1 VFSTSPDTI
10 SFPTVR
16 TTAEEAAVA
25 GMCGADDTDA
35 AAAETLSSPAV
46 PLFHRST
53 SELPLRQHLERL
65 GVSEAW
71 LPSAEAAIRHCERGD
86 YFEPVFSVAGPAP
99 ARSVVALMR
108 LEPFVTA
115 EIDWS
120 VSPSESP
127 FWVGAVG
134 DLQDDV
140 FREAKDRF
148 LELFAFEGNPTAE
161 GDLDVALRSM
171 VVSVEASVAERG
183 EERFETPDLAGI
195 WSLGSGGYVW
205 RLAES
210 AVESG
215 DLNLRADL
223 AREVEAVVASASE
236 ESVPSDRLLAWS
248 SAECVRRNLLLASGS
263 PGGWATGGE
272 FLRRGFR
279 LVRDH
284 VVPEDARIPAKDCWY
299 AFSFGVALYE
309 VDDHLRR
316 RSGAPP
322 PQAQTTSVRMRGS

>member
-1 VFSTSPDTI
+1 
-10 SFPTVR
+10 
-16 TTAEEAAVA
+16 
-25 GMCGADDTDA
+25 
-35 AAAETLSSPAV
+35 SSPAV
-46 PLFHRST
+46 PLFQRST

-71 LPSAEAAIRHCERGD
+71 LPSAEAAIRHCERGE

-108 LEPFVTA
+108 LEPFVAA

-134 DLQDDV
+134 DLKDEA
-140 FREAKDRF
+140 FRDAADRF
-148 LELFAFEGNPTAE
+148 LELFAFERNPTSE
-161 GDLDVALRSM
+161 GELDRALRSM
-171 VVSVEASVAERG
+171 VAAVEASVSASG
-183 EERFETPDLAGI
+183 EDSLEAAALTGV

-223 AREVEAVVASASE
+223 EREVEAVVASAPE
-236 ESVPSDRLLAWS
+236 ESLPPDRLLAWAA
-248 SAECVRRNLLLASGS
+248 AECTRRNLLLGSGS

-279 LVRDH
+279 FVREH

-309 VDDHLRR
+309 VDDGLRR
-316 RSGAPP
+316 RSGASP
-322 PQAQTTSVRMRGS
+322 PQTQTTSVRARRS

>member
-1 VFSTSPDTI
+1 VP
-10 SFPTVR
+10 
-16 TTAEEAAVA
+16 
-25 GMCGADDTDA
+25 ADDTD
-35 AAAETLSSPAV
+35 ETAPEALSSPAV
-46 PLFHRST
+46 PLFQRST

-71 LPSAEAAIRHCERGD
+71 LPSAEAAISHCERGE

-108 LEPFVTA
+108 LEPFVAT

-134 DLQDDV
+134 DLQDET
-140 FREAKDRF
+140 FRDAADRF
-148 LELFAFEGNPTAE
+148 LELFAFERNPTAE
-161 GDLDVALRSM
+161 GELDRALRSM
-171 VVSVEASVAERG
+171 VAAVEASVSESG
-183 EERFETPDLAGI
+183 EDSLEAAALTGV

-223 AREVEAVVASASE
+223 AREVEAVVASAPE
-236 ESVPSDRLLAWS
+236 ESLPPDRLLAWAA
-248 SAECVRRNLLLASGS
+248 AECTRRNLLLGSGS

-279 LVRDH
+279 FVRQH

-309 VDDHLRR
+309 VDDGLRR
-316 RSGAPP
+316 RSGASP
-322 PQAQTTSVRMRGS
+322 PQTQTTPVRARRS